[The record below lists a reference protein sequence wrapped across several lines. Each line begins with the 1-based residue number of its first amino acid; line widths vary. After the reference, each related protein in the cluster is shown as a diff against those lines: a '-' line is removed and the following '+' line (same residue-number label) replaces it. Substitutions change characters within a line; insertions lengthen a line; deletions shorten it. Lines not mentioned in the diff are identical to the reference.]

1 MNWDTIRRTVGIKR
15 TGQSVVREQKGL
27 RARGRGILGRPV
39 VWCLAP
45 AIAAVCALP
54 AVGQFPPP
62 GLGTPPAGSG
72 MTGQDWWGRTPT
84 VRSKYYNIKT
94 DLAPDDAKIMAEHMD
109 ATFGAY
115 WGLFSRLPVRLQRPA
130 TLDLYMF
137 ANQQDYVNVL
147 AGRFHDDATGSWGK
161 CITAGKSISL
171 VGWKGH
177 HSLEDFKQLFQHEG
191 FHQLSSHLFSG
202 TPLWAEE
209 GMAELFERGVAVGS
223 QLVVGDFPPRDKAVL
238 VRAIE
243 AAQIIPFEQFL
254 AITPQQWDTRVRTGD
269 AQLQYLQAWSLIHFL
284 VFAEEGKFET
294 SYLNFL
300 VQLNRRVPW
309 QRAFV
314 ASFGVPDVKALEAQ
328 WSQYVRA
335 AHPTDYRETLCR
347 LDFLAAGM
355 AALAAEEIYPTSI
368 EELKGHLQK
377 KAFEHRSN
385 MPGEPRQMSAQDSQL
400 FEVPFAEGIAERRF
414 ELLEPRGGG
423 NRGRQEPSPRTI
435 VALGLYPQV
444 FFAEWT
450 RRGREAGYVLSAQPS
465 AQYEKNRPK
474 PSANERR
481 TERGPTTGDSADT
494 AASSSEPVQSDTGPR
509 TWTSADGK
517 FTTVAELVGYK
528 DGVAQLRRNDGVV
541 IRVRREQLS
550 PADQQ
555 FLDRQER
562 RTP

>member
-1 MNWDTIRRTVGIKR
+1 MNIPTTLRRSLVWILAARRRLPLKR
-15 TGQSVVREQKGL
+15 L
-27 RARGRGILGRPV
+27 
-39 VWCLAP
+39 
-45 AIAAVCALP
+45 CALS
-54 AVGQFPPP
+54 VGGCLLVLALAASAALAQFPPP
-62 GLGTPPAGSG
+62 GVAPGQPTATAP
-72 MTGQDWWGRTPT
+72 GQDWWARAPLY
-84 VRSKYYNIKT
+84 RSNYYNIKT
-94 DLAPDDAKIMAEHMD
+94 DLEPAEAKVMAEHMD

-177 HSLEDFKQLFQHEG
+177 HSLEDFKRLFQHEG

-400 FEVPFAEGIAERRF
+400 FEVPFAEGVAERRF

-423 NRGRQEPSPRTI
+423 NRGRQDPSPRTI
-435 VALGLYPQV
+435 VATGLYPQV
-444 FFAEWT
+444 FFAEWA

-465 AQYEKNRPK
+465 AQYDKKHPK
-474 PSANERR
+474 KSESEQR
-481 TERGPTTGDSADT
+481 TERSEAGGDSSDAV
-494 AASSSEPVQSDTGPR
+494 APSSEPVQSDAEPR
-509 TWTSADGK
+509 TWTSADGN

-541 IRVRREQLS
+541 IRVRREHLS

-562 RTP
+562 KTP